1 MTELSELSY
10 ALDTFY
16 FLICGVLVMWMAAG
30 FSMLE
35 AGLVRSK
42 NTAEILTKNIALFAV
57 ACTMYLLVGYYLMYS
72 SGAGGFLPNLG
83 FLLGSENT
91 VAAVTAGGDDAPYYA
106 MRADFF
112 FQVVFVAT
120 AMSIVSGSVAE
131 RMKLWAFL
139 AFAVVMTGVIYPVS
153 GYWTWGGGWLAE
165 LGFSDY
171 AGSGIVHL
179 AGAAAALAGV
189 LVLGPRKGKYGKD
202 GSIFAIP
209 GANLPLA
216 TLGTFILWMGWFGF
230 NGGSE
235 LKVSDVSSANNMAQ
249 VLVNTNAAAA
259 GGVIAALI
267 LAKSWFR
274 KADLTMALNGA
285 IAGLVSITADP
296 LSPSALGATLIGAV
310 GGLLVVISIVTLD
323 KLKLDDPVG
332 AISAHGVAGIWG
344 VLAVPL
350 SNDGASFG
358 AQLIG
363 ILGIFVW
370 VFGASLIVWLII
382 KAVMGV
388 RVSEEEEYEGVDL
401 AECGLEAYP
410 EFTVSKVHGGGSG
423 RSRAEGL
430 SQAQMSPRTE

>member
-1 MTELSELSY
+1 MSELPELSY

-42 NTAEILTKNIALFAV
+42 NTAEILTKNIALFAI
-57 ACTMYLLVGYYLMYS
+57 ACTMYLLVGYYVMYS
-72 SGAGGFLPNLG
+72 SGAGGILPSLG
-83 FLLGSENT
+83 ALIGSENG
-91 VAAVTAGGDDAPYYA
+91 VDAVLAGGDDAPYYS
-106 MRADFF
+106 MRSDFF

-120 AMSIVSGSVAE
+120 AMSIVSGAVAE

-139 AFAVVMTGVIYPVS
+139 AFAVVMTGFIYPVS

-165 LGFSDY
+165 VGYSDY

-202 GSIFAIP
+202 GSIYAIP

-235 LKVSDVSSANNMAQ
+235 LKMSDVSSANNVAQ
-249 VLVNTNAAAA
+249 VFVNTNAAAA

-267 LAKSWFR
+267 LAKLWFR
-274 KADLTMALNGA
+274 KADLTMSLNGA
-285 IAGLVSITADP
+285 LAGLVAITADP
-296 LSPSALGATLIGAV
+296 LSPSALGSALIGVV
-310 GGLLVVISIVTLD
+310 GGLLVVIAIVTLD

-332 AISAHGVAGIWG
+332 AISVHGVVGIWG

-350 SNDGASFG
+350 TNSGAGFG
-358 AQLIG
+358 PQLIG
-363 ILGIFVW
+363 ILGIFFW
-370 VFGASLIVWLII
+370 VFVASLIVWLIL

-388 RVSEEEEYEGVDL
+388 RVTEEEEYEGVDL

-410 EFTVSKVHGGGSG
+410 EFSASKK
-423 RSRAEGL
+423 
-430 SQAQMSPRTE
+430 

>member
-1 MTELSELSY
+1 MEELTDISY

-42 NTAEILTKNIALFAV
+42 NTAEILTKNIALFAI
-57 ACTMYLLVGYYLMYS
+57 ACTMYLLVGYYIMYS
-72 SGAGGFLPNLG
+72 GNAGGFLPNLG
-83 FLLGSENT
+83 FLIGAENS
-91 VAAVTAGGDDAPYYA
+91 ADAVTAGGDDAPYYS
-106 MRADFF
+106 MRSDFF

-120 AMSIVSGSVAE
+120 AMSIVSGAVAE

-139 AFAVVMTGVIYPVS
+139 AFAVVMTAVIYPVS

-165 LGFSDY
+165 VGYSDY
-171 AGSGIVHL
+171 AGSGIVHM

-189 LVLGPRKGKYGKD
+189 IVLGPRKGKYGKD
-202 GSIFAIP
+202 GSIHAIP
-209 GANLPLA
+209 GANMPLA

-235 LKVSDVSSANNMAQ
+235 LKLAAIDSANNVAQ
-249 VLVNTNAAAA
+249 VFVNTNAAAA

-267 LAKSWFR
+267 LAKLWFR

-285 IAGLVSITADP
+285 LAGLVAITADP
-296 LSPSALGATLIGAV
+296 LSPSALGATIIGAI
-310 GGLLVVISIVTLD
+310 GGLIVVAAIVTLD
-323 KLKLDDPVG
+323 KVKLDDPVG
-332 AISAHGVAGIWG
+332 AISVHGVVGIWG

-350 SNDGASFG
+350 NNDGASFG
-358 AQLIG
+358 PQLIG
-363 ILGIFVW
+363 IVGIFAW
-370 VFGASLIVWLII
+370 VFIASLIVWLIL
-382 KAVMGV
+382 KAIMGV
-388 RVSEEEEYEGVDL
+388 RVSEEDEYEGVDI

-410 EFTVSKVHGGGSG
+410 EFGIKK
-423 RSRAEGL
+423 
-430 SQAQMSPRTE
+430 